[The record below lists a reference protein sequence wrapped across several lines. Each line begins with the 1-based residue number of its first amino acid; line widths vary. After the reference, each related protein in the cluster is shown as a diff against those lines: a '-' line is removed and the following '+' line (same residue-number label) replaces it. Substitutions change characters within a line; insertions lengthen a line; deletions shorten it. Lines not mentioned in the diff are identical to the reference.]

1 VIFSVL
7 DVETTGLS
15 AKSGDRILEI
25 GIVRLNE
32 AGEIKTVLD
41 TLINPASPV
50 RATRVHGI
58 NDEMVRDAPSF
69 QNIIHHL
76 STILDGTVIA
86 AHNASF
92 DLSFL
97 REEFRRA
104 GTRLP
109 SISPVCTLIM
119 ARKYL
124 SALPSRSLGACR
136 DFLGLSDDGAHNA
149 LADAQSAA
157 FLLKYFLGEF
167 NPRIG
172 AEPFHSA
179 LSDESGGL
187 FDSEPLLKPRSSMGE
202 QH

>member
-1 VIFSVL
+1 MIFSVL

-15 AKSGDRILEI
+15 AKNGDRILEI
-25 GIVRLNE
+25 GIVRIDESGN
-32 AGEIKTVLD
+32 IDTVFD
-41 TLINPASPV
+41 TLINPGTPV
-50 RATRVHGI
+50 KATRVHGI
-58 NDEMVRDAPSF
+58 SDEMLRGAPSF
-69 QNIIHHL
+69 GDIIHHL
-76 STILDGTVIA
+76 SAILDGTVIA

-92 DLSFL
+92 DLGFL

-109 SISPVCTLIM
+109 STSPVCTLIM

-136 DFLGLSDDGAHNA
+136 EFLGLSDNGAHNA

-157 FLLKYFLGEF
+157 FLLKYFIREF
-167 NPRIG
+167 SPRIK

-179 LSDESGGL
+179 LPDESGGL